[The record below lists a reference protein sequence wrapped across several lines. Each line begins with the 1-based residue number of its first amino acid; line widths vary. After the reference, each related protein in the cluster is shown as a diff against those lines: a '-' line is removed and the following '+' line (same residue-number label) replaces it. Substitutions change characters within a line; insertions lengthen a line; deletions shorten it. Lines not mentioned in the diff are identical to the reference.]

1 MLRSSARYDDIFGWL
16 IISMFATASPG
27 TEKTWI
33 FQQPFRRLAESE
45 GIESTADTTG
55 TLMSTGA
62 EGLQN
67 RPRMDLGLQRARA
80 SMMSEES
87 AKRDSVFGYLID
99 SMSPTTS
106 QVLKRPDC
114 SKNLFGDSWNG
125 KELQVPLILPGPLM
139 STGAERLRNRSR
151 TDLEPQRAWISPMSE
166 GSAKRDGI
174 FGCFIVSMSTMS
186 SADTWGTWCFQ

>member
-1 MLRSSARYDDIFGWL
+1 
-16 IISMFATASPG
+16 
-27 TEKTWI
+27 
-33 FQQPFRRLAESE
+33 
-45 GIESTADTTG
+45 
-55 TLMSTGA
+55 MSTGA

-186 SADTWGTWCFQ
+186 SADT